1 MKNMVLTIS
10 SILIVSA
17 VVLGGCKK
25 KEPAAEPQSPEAEK
39 ASGESEMQLQSNPEA
54 EKAALQAA
62 DAWLQ
67 LFDSGQY
74 AKSWEEAAKYFRNA
88 VPQDK
93 WQRSAE
99 VFREPLGKL
108 VSRQLKSTR
117 YTTSAPGAPD
127 GEYVIIQYTT
137 SFENKKSA
145 IETVTPMLDSDD
157 KWRVSGYFIK

>member
-1 MKNMVLTIS
+1 MKNMVLTIG

-25 KEPAAEPQSPEAEK
+25 KEPAAEQHIPEAEK
-39 ASGESEMQLQSNPEA
+39 ASGESGPQPQSNPEA

-62 DAWLQ
+62 DTWLQ
-67 LFDSGQY
+67 LLDSGQY
-74 AKSWEEAAKYFRNA
+74 AKSWEEAAGYFRNA
-88 VPQDK
+88 VPQDN
-93 WQRSAE
+93 WQRSTE
-99 VFREPLGKL
+99 VFRKPLGKL

-127 GEYVIIQYTT
+127 GEYVIIQYNT

-145 IETVTPMLDSDD
+145 IETVTPMLDKDG